1 MSRFSL
7 VVVAAAIAAAFPP
20 APATAQEAPRGEAFG
35 AFQWVY
41 DSDVVGSLNM
51 IGVYGEVTGYVNDW
65 FGIGGEFG
73 WARDELG
80 GGLTLSAIPFGAGP
94 RFRFPNDSIVTPSA
108 RVMIGAWRLAAEGE
122 SETWFATTF
131 GGAVDVRVSDRVS
144 VRAQPDLVIIY
155 ITDDDPE
162 PVFRLTAG
170 VVIGF

>member
-1 MSRFSL
+1 MSRFTL
-7 VVVAAAIAAAFPP
+7 VAIAAIVVASLP
-20 APATAQEAPRGEAFG
+20 APATAQEAPRGDVFG
-35 AFQWVY
+35 AFQWVH
-41 DSDVVGSLNM
+41 DSDVVGSLDM

-65 FGIGGEFG
+65 FGIGGEIG
-73 WARDELG
+73 WARDELFE
-80 GGLTLSAIPFGAGP
+80 GLVLTAVPFGVGP

-108 RVMIGAWRLAAEGE
+108 RVMVGAWRFAGEGE
-122 SETWFATTF
+122 SETWLATTF
-131 GGAVDVRVSDRVS
+131 GGAVDVSVSDRVS